1 MRRMLMTL
9 ASVPLMVFL
18 GGCETFK
25 QPALSGNDQSIRAS
39 LANICPTPSN
49 LTPEQAGQ
57 VADAMEAVPP
67 EHVAGIEILATE
79 WDRLDAGA
87 RICKGAAAN

>member
-9 ASVPLMVFL
+9 VSVPLIVSL
-18 GGCETFK
+18 AGCELFK
-25 QPALSGNDQSIRAS
+25 QPTLTGNAQSIRQS
-39 LANICPTPSN
+39 LADVCPTPSN

-57 VADAMEAVPP
+57 VADALEAVPP

-79 WDRLDAGA
+79 WDRLDRGA
-87 RICKGAAAN
+87 QICKGAVP

>member
-9 ASVPLMVFL
+9 ASVALTMFL
-18 GGCETFK
+18 VGCETFK
-25 QPALSGNDQSIRAS
+25 QPALSGNDQSIRAA
-39 LANICPTPSN
+39 LADICPTPSN
-49 LTPEQAGQ
+49 LTPAQAGQ